1 MNKTGARVADQ
12 LNLYGIYFLQYPLPK
27 PKQGQRTVRALSLG
41 ETKKQSDAGLADLAP
56 RPTGDAV
63 SLTDRYLD
71 IAFLAYR
78 AGNGLPDSPPS
89 ARYDVFTVF
98 FCDPNSLTGIA
109 AGNVIELPSH
119 FRTKQFTDRAD
130 APNLELLQKLRRMAE
145 DTGLID
151 VQLAKIGKKAQG
163 RLTTTKIRDLHRG
176 FTRMMERAEPD
187 VQ

>member
-1 MNKTGARVADQ
+1 MNKTGARAADQ
-12 LNLYGIYFLQYPLPK
+12 LTLYGIYFLQYPLPK
-27 PKQGQRTVRALSLG
+27 PKQGQRTVRALFLG

-98 FCDPNSLTGIA
+98 FCDPNSLSGVA
-109 AGNVIELPSH
+109 AGNVIELPPN
-119 FRTKQFTDRAD
+119 FRTKQFTDRED
-130 APNLELLQKLRRMAE
+130 APNADLLGKLRKMAE

-151 VQLAKIGKKAQG
+151 AQLARIGRKAPG
-163 RLTTTKIRDLHRG
+163 RLTTTKIRELHRG
-176 FTRMMERAEPD
+176 FTRMMERAKPD
-187 VQ
+187 AQ